1 MYNFHAY
8 EDKEHYFYCL
18 LLIIYNLHFF
28 FYRLI
33 VILPHT
39 LYIAHLESPLLIADL
54 PVDNRLII
62 SLSHLGFTQA
72 TQIQAEAIPLAVAG
86 KDLLASS
93 KTGSGKT
100 LAFLLPAM
108 QRVLKTRALTKRD
121 PRVLILTPTR
131 ELAKQVYSQL
141 RLLVAN
147 TKLKSTLVLGG
158 ENFNDQVK
166 QLDRDP
172 HFVVGTPGRIVDH
185 LKKGLLHLHG
195 LELLILDEA
204 DRMLDLGFAEQ
215 LKAINEEAKHRLRQ
229 TLLFSATLGHAE
241 VNDFAAQLLKS
252 PVRIAIGEENQQHS
266 EITQRFYL
274 ADNLKQKEKLLFHF
288 VKTETI
294 KQLIIFTATRKDTE
308 RLSALLNE
316 QENNS
321 IALHGNLTQSE
332 RNKIMDTFSK
342 GRVKI
347 LVTTDI
353 ASRGLD
359 LLNVSHVINFDIPK
373 HAEEYIHRIG
383 RTGRA
388 GDTGD
393 AISIIG
399 PKDWLNFK
407 KVESFVQ
414 QNVFFSTVAGI
425 KSTFKGIAPKKPLVS
440 KHKFVKKAQK
450 NKVLKKVKKQ
460 KAKPEKIFFEAK
472 EVGFAPMLRKKKTDE
487 SF

>member
-1 MYNFHAY
+1 MEN
-8 EDKEHYFYCL
+8 
-18 LLIIYNLHFF
+18 
-28 FYRLI
+28 
-33 VILPHT
+33 
-39 LYIAHLESPLLIADL
+39 PLLIDDL
-54 PVDNRLII
+54 PLDRRLII
-62 SLSHLGFTQA
+62 SLSHLGFTET
-72 TQIQAEAIPLAVAG
+72 TQIQADAIPVAVAG

-121 PRVLILTPTR
+121 PRVLILAPTR

-141 RLLVAN
+141 RLLVSN
-147 TKLKSTLVLGG
+147 TSLKSTLVLGG

-166 QLDRDP
+166 ALDKDP

-215 LKAINEEAKHRLRQ
+215 LKAVNEEANHRLRQ

-241 VNDFAAQLLKS
+241 VNEFAAELLKA
-252 PVRIAIGEENQQHS
+252 PVRIAVGEENQQHS

-274 ADNLKQKEKLLFHF
+274 ADNLNQKEKLLFHF
-288 VKTETI
+288 VKNEAI
-294 KQLIIFTATRKDTE
+294 KQVIVFTATRKDAE
-308 RLSALLNE
+308 RLSEALTEKGLTTV
-316 QENNS
+316 
-321 IALHGNLTQSE
+321 ALHGDLIQNK
-332 RNKIMDTFSK
+332 RNQIMDSFSRGK
-342 GRVKI
+342 QQV

-373 HAEEYIHRIG
+373 HTEEYIHRIG

-388 GDTGD
+388 GEKGD
-393 AISIIG
+393 AISIVG

-407 KVESFVQ
+407 KVEAFVQ
-414 QNVFFSTVAGI
+414 QNISFERVEGINPKFTGI
-425 KSTFKGIAPKKPLVS
+425 KE
-440 KHKFVKKAQK
+440 
-450 NKVLKKVKKQ
+450 KV
-460 KAKPEKIFFEAK
+460 AKPEKNTDWDLAKKKKVIAKPRKIKKAPNKIFHEAK
-472 EVGFAPMLRKKKTDE
+472 EIGFTPMRRKKKE
-487 SF
+487 QE

>member
-1 MYNFHAY
+1 M
-8 EDKEHYFYCL
+8 
-18 LLIIYNLHFF
+18 LID
-28 FYRLI
+28 
-33 VILPHT
+33 
-39 LYIAHLESPLLIADL
+39 DL
-54 PVDNRLII
+54 PLDRRLII
-62 SLSHLGFTQA
+62 SLSHLGFTET
-72 TQIQAEAIPLAVAG
+72 TQIQADAIPVAVSG

-108 QRVLKTRALTKRD
+108 QRVLKTRALSKRD

-131 ELAKQVYSQL
+131 ELAKQVYAQL
-141 RLLVAN
+141 RLLVSN
-147 TKLKSTLVLGG
+147 TSLRSILVLGG

-166 QLDRDP
+166 ALDKDP

-215 LKAINEEAKHRLRQ
+215 LKAINEEANHRLRQ

-241 VNDFAAQLLKS
+241 VNEFASQLLKA

-266 EITQRFYL
+266 EISQRFYL
-274 ADNLKQKEKLLFHF
+274 ADNLNQKEKLLFHF
-288 VKTETI
+288 ITNENI
-294 KQLIIFTATRKDTE
+294 KQAIVFTATRKDAQ
-308 RLSALLNE
+308 RLSGLLKE
-316 QENNS
+316 KGLTT
-321 IALHGNLTQSE
+321 IALHGDLAQNQ
-332 RNKIMDTFSK
+332 RNKIMDSFARGK
-342 GRVKI
+342 EQV

-373 HAEEYIHRIG
+373 HSEEYIHRIG

-388 GDTGD
+388 GEKGD

-407 KVESFVQ
+407 KVEAFVQ
-414 QNVFFSTVAGI
+414 QEISFSRVEGINPKFTGI
-425 KSTFKGIAPKKPLVS
+425 KEKAVKPVQQGAADSTDKNKA
-440 KHKFVKKAQK
+440 VKKT
-450 NKVLKKVKKQ
+450 VKVKRAPNKT
-460 KAKPEKIFFEAK
+460 FYEAK
-472 EVGFAPMLRKKKTDE
+472 EVGFAPLRRKKKE
-487 SF
+487 QE

>member
-1 MYNFHAY
+1 M
-8 EDKEHYFYCL
+8 
-18 LLIIYNLHFF
+18 LID
-28 FYRLI
+28 
-33 VILPHT
+33 
-39 LYIAHLESPLLIADL
+39 DL
-54 PVDNRLII
+54 PLDRRLLI
-62 SLSHLGFTQA
+62 SLSHLGFTET
-72 TQIQAEAIPLAVAG
+72 TQIQAEAIPTAVSG

-100 LAFLLPAM
+100 LAYLLPAM

-141 RLLVAN
+141 RLLVSN
-147 TKLKSTLVLGG
+147 TSLKSTLVLGG

-166 QLDRDP
+166 ALDRDP
-172 HFVVGTPGRIVDH
+172 QFVVGTPGRIVDH
-185 LKKGLLHLHG
+185 LKKGLLHLKG

-215 LKAINEEAKHRLRQ
+215 LKAVNEDANHRLRQ

-241 VNDFAAQLLKS
+241 VNEFASELLKA

-274 ADNLKQKEKLLFHF
+274 ADNLNQKEKLLFHF
-288 VKTETI
+288 IKNETI
-294 KQLIIFTATRKDTE
+294 KQAIVFTATRKDAE
-308 RLSALLNE
+308 RLSLALNE
-316 QENNS
+316 RGLTTV
-321 IALHGNLTQSE
+321 ALHGDLVQNK
-332 RNKIMDTFSK
+332 RNQIMDSFSRGK
-342 GRVKI
+342 EQV

-373 HAEEYIHRIG
+373 HTEEYIHRIG

-388 GDTGD
+388 GEKGD
-393 AISIIG
+393 AISIVG

-407 KVESFVQ
+407 KVEAFVQ
-414 QNVFFSTVAGI
+414 QKISFALVAGI
-425 KSTFKGIAPKKPLVS
+425 NPKFTGIKEKVVKPVKNSDWDLAKKNKAPTKVRKI
-440 KHKFVKKAQK
+440 KKAP
-450 NKVLKKVKKQ
+450 N
-460 KAKPEKIFFEAK
+460 KIFHEAK
-472 EVGFAPMLRKKKTDE
+472 EIGFTPMRRKKKE
-487 SF
+487 QE

>member
-1 MYNFHAY
+1 M
-8 EDKEHYFYCL
+8 
-18 LLIIYNLHFF
+18 LID
-28 FYRLI
+28 
-33 VILPHT
+33 
-39 LYIAHLESPLLIADL
+39 DL
-54 PVDNRLII
+54 PLDRRLII
-62 SLSHLGFTQA
+62 SLSHLGFTQT
-72 TQIQAEAIPLAVAG
+72 TQIQADAIPVAVSG

-141 RLLVAN
+141 RLLVSN
-147 TKLKSTLVLGG
+147 TSLKSTLVLGG

-166 QLDRDP
+166 ALDKDP

-215 LKAINEEAKHRLRQ
+215 LKAINEEANHRLRQ

-241 VNDFAAQLLKS
+241 VNEFAGELLKA
-252 PVRIAIGEENQQHS
+252 PVRIAVGEENQQHS
-266 EITQRFYL
+266 EISQRFYL
-274 ADNLKQKEKLLFHF
+274 ADNLNQKEKLLFHF
-288 VKTETI
+288 IKDENI
-294 KQLIIFTATRKDTE
+294 KQVIVFTATRKDTE
-308 RLSALLNE
+308 RLSEALNE
-316 QENNS
+316 KGLTTV
-321 IALHGNLTQSE
+321 ALHGDLTQNN
-332 RNKIMDTFSK
+332 RNKIMDSFSRGK
-342 GRVKI
+342 EQV

-373 HAEEYIHRIG
+373 HTEEYIHRIG

-388 GDTGD
+388 GEKGD

-407 KVESFVQ
+407 KVEAFVQ
-414 QNVFFSTVAGI
+414 QAISFERVEGINPKFTGI
-425 KSTFKGIAPKKPLVS
+425 KEKQAKPAKSKAADSANKK
-440 KHKFVKKAQK
+440 KAENKTRKVKKAV
-450 NKVLKKVKKQ
+450 NKV
-460 KAKPEKIFFEAK
+460 FHEAK
-472 EVGFAPMLRKKKTDE
+472 EVGFAPMRRKKKE
-487 SF
+487 QE

>member
-1 MYNFHAY
+1 M
-8 EDKEHYFYCL
+8 
-18 LLIIYNLHFF
+18 LID
-28 FYRLI
+28 
-33 VILPHT
+33 
-39 LYIAHLESPLLIADL
+39 DL
-54 PVDNRLII
+54 PVDRRLII
-62 SLSHLGFTQA
+62 SLSHLGFTE
-72 TQIQAEAIPLAVAG
+72 TTEIQAQAIPIAVAG

-141 RLLVAN
+141 RLLVSN
-147 TKLKSTLVLGG
+147 TNLKSTLVLGG

-215 LKAINEEAKHRLRQ
+215 LKAVNEEANHRLRQ

-241 VNDFAAQLLKS
+241 VNEFAAELLKA

-274 ADNLKQKEKLLFHF
+274 ADNLNQKEKLLFHF
-288 VKTETI
+288 VQKETT
-294 KQLIIFTATRKDTE
+294 KQVIIFMATRKDTE
-308 RLSALLNE
+308 RLSAVLNE
-316 QENNS
+316 KGCS
-321 IALHGNLTQSE
+321 SVALHGDLTQTN
-332 RNKIMDTFSK
+332 RNQIMDAFFRGK
-342 GRVKI
+342 EQI

-373 HAEEYIHRIG
+373 HTEEYIHRIG

-388 GDTGD
+388 GTAGD

-399 PKDWLNFK
+399 PKDWDNFK

-414 QNVFFSTVAGI
+414 QSITFDRVEGI
-425 KSTFKGIAPKKPLVS
+425 KPKFKGLKPVLPKSEKTS
-440 KHKFVKKAQK
+440 KSLKAN
-450 NKVLKKVKKQ
+450 NKVVQKKKLKS
-460 KAKPEKIFFEAK
+460 KAPVNKTFHEAQD
-472 EVGFAPMLRKKKTDE
+472 VGFAPMRRKKKTDSPIDTDEE
-487 SF
+487 S

>member
-1 MYNFHAY
+1 M
-8 EDKEHYFYCL
+8 
-18 LLIIYNLHFF
+18 LID
-28 FYRLI
+28 
-33 VILPHT
+33 
-39 LYIAHLESPLLIADL
+39 DL
-54 PVDNRLII
+54 PVDRRLIT
-62 SLSHLGFTQA
+62 SLSHLGFTQ
-72 TQIQAEAIPLAVAG
+72 TTEIQAQAIPVAVAG

-141 RLLVAN
+141 RLLVSN
-147 TKLKSTLVLGG
+147 TNLKSTLVLGG

-204 DRMLDLGFAEQ
+204 DRMLDLGFSEQ
-215 LKAINEEAKHRLRQ
+215 LKAINEEANHRLRQ

-241 VNDFAAQLLKS
+241 VNEFATQLLKA
-252 PVRIAIGEENQQHS
+252 PVRIAIGDEAQQHS

-274 ADNLKQKEKLLFHF
+274 ADNLNQKEKLLFSFMHN
-288 VKTETI
+288 EAI
-294 KQLIIFTATRKDTE
+294 KQAIIFTATRKDTE
-308 RLSALLNE
+308 RLCAVLVEKGHSTL
-316 QENNS
+316 
-321 IALHGNLTQSE
+321 ALHGDLPQNQ
-332 RNKIMDTFSK
+332 RNQIMDAFSRGK
-342 GRVKI
+342 EKI

-359 LLNVSHVINFDIPK
+359 LLNVSHVFNFDIPK
-373 HAEEYIHRIG
+373 HTEEYIHRIG

-388 GDTGD
+388 GEKGD
-393 AISIIG
+393 AISIVG

-407 KVESFVQ
+407 KVEEYVAQSLSFSRVE
-414 QNVFFSTVAGI
+414 GI
-425 KSTFKGIAPKKPLVS
+425 KPKFKGLKEKSVEIDNSKFAYQPLKKKAP
-440 KHKFVKKAQK
+440 VKKA
-450 NKVLKKVKKQ
+450 KVKKSVN
-460 KAKPEKIFFEAK
+460 KTFHEAVD
-472 EVGFAPMLRKKKTDE
+472 VGFAPMRRKKITE
-487 SF
+487 EE

>member
-1 MYNFHAY
+1 M
-8 EDKEHYFYCL
+8 ESI
-18 LLIIYNLHFF
+18 LLID
-28 FYRLI
+28 
-33 VILPHT
+33 
-39 LYIAHLESPLLIADL
+39 DL
-54 PVDNRLII
+54 PLDRRLLI
-62 SLSHLGFTQA
+62 SLSHLGFTET
-72 TQIQAEAIPLAVAG
+72 TQIQADAIPVAVSG

-141 RLLVAN
+141 RLLVSN
-147 TKLKSTLVLGG
+147 TSLKSTLVLGG

-166 QLDRDP
+166 ALDKDP

-215 LKAINEEAKHRLRQ
+215 LKAVNEEANHRLRQ

-241 VNDFAAQLLKS
+241 VNEFAGELLKA
-252 PVRIAIGEENQQHS
+252 PVRIAVGAENQQHS

-274 ADNLKQKEKLLFHF
+274 ADNLNQKEKLLFHF
-288 VKTETI
+288 IKNETI
-294 KQLIIFTATRKDTE
+294 KQVIVFTATRKDTE
-308 RLSALLNE
+308 RLSEVLTE
-316 QENNS
+316 KGFS
-321 IALHGNLTQSE
+321 TVALHGDLTQNN
-332 RNKIMDTFSK
+332 RNKIMDSFSRGK
-342 GRVKI
+342 EQV

-373 HAEEYIHRIG
+373 HTEEYIHRIG

-388 GDTGD
+388 GEKGD

-399 PKDWLNFK
+399 PKDWVNFK
-407 KVESFVQ
+407 KVEEFVQ
-414 QNVFFSTVAGI
+414 QHISFARVEGI
-425 KSTFKGIAPKKPLVS
+425 KPKFKGIKEVVAKAVKSHVADSANNKKVAKKKP
-440 KHKFVKKAQK
+440 KVKKAP
-450 NKVLKKVKKQ
+450 NKV
-460 KAKPEKIFFEAK
+460 FHEAK
-472 EVGFAPMLRKKKTDE
+472 EVGFAPMRRKKKVQE
-487 SF
+487 

>member
-1 MYNFHAY
+1 M
-8 EDKEHYFYCL
+8 
-18 LLIIYNLHFF
+18 LIDDLPLDR
-28 FYRLI
+28 RLI
-33 VILPHT
+33 T
-39 LYIAHLESPLLIADL
+39 
-54 PVDNRLII
+54 
-62 SLSHLGFTQA
+62 SLSHLGFTET
-72 TQIQAEAIPLAVAG
+72 TQIQADAIPVAVSG

-141 RLLVAN
+141 RLLISN
-147 TKLKSTLVLGG
+147 TSLKSTLVLGG

-166 QLDRDP
+166 ALDKDP

-215 LKAINEEAKHRLRQ
+215 LKAVNEEANHRLRQ

-241 VNDFAAQLLKS
+241 VNEFASKLLKA
-252 PVRIAIGEENQQHS
+252 PVRIAVGEENQQHS
-266 EITQRFYL
+266 EISQRFYL
-274 ADNLKQKEKLLFHF
+274 ADNLNQKEKLLFHF
-288 VKTETI
+288 I
-294 KQLIIFTATRKDTE
+294 KNEESKQVIVFTATRKDTE
-308 RLSALLNE
+308 RLSEALNE
-316 QENNS
+316 KGVVTS
-321 IALHGNLTQSE
+321 ALHGDLTQSN
-332 RNKIMDTFSK
+332 RNKIMDSFSRGK
-342 GRVKI
+342 EKV

-373 HAEEYIHRIG
+373 HTEEYIHRIG

-388 GDTGD
+388 GEKGD

-407 KVESFVQ
+407 KVEAFVQ
-414 QNVFFSTVAGI
+414 QNISFERVEGINPKFTGI
-425 KSTFKGIAPKKPLVS
+425 KEKQPKPEKS
-440 KHKFVKKAQK
+440 KAADFAHKKKFAAKKRKVKKAP
-450 NKVLKKVKKQ
+450 NKV
-460 KAKPEKIFFEAK
+460 FHEAK
-472 EVGFAPMLRKKKTDE
+472 EVGFAPMRRKKKE
-487 SF
+487 QE

>member
-1 MYNFHAY
+1 
-8 EDKEHYFYCL
+8 
-18 LLIIYNLHFF
+18 LLID
-28 FYRLI
+28 
-33 VILPHT
+33 
-39 LYIAHLESPLLIADL
+39 DL
-54 PVDNRLII
+54 PVDRRLII
-62 SLSHLGFTQA
+62 SLSHLGFTE
-72 TQIQAEAIPLAVAG
+72 TTEIQAQAIPIAVAG

-141 RLLVAN
+141 RLLVSN
-147 TKLKSTLVLGG
+147 TNLKSTLVLGG

-215 LKAINEEAKHRLRQ
+215 LKAVNEEANHRLRQ

-241 VNDFAAQLLKS
+241 VNEFAAELLKA

-274 ADNLKQKEKLLFHF
+274 ADNLNQKEKLLFHF
-288 VKTETI
+288 VQKETT
-294 KQLIIFTATRKDTE
+294 KQVIIFMATRKDTE
-308 RLSALLNE
+308 RLSAVLNE
-316 QENNS
+316 KGCS
-321 IALHGNLTQSE
+321 SVALHGDLTQTN
-332 RNKIMDTFSK
+332 RNQIMDAFFRGK
-342 GRVKI
+342 EQI

-373 HAEEYIHRIG
+373 HTEEYIHRIG

-388 GDTGD
+388 GTAGD

-399 PKDWLNFK
+399 PKDWDNFK

-414 QNVFFSTVAGI
+414 QSITFDRVEGI
-425 KSTFKGIAPKKPLVS
+425 NPKFKGLKPVLPKSEKTNKSLKENSKVVQKKRMKSKAPVNKTF
-440 KHKFVKKAQK
+440 HEAQD
-450 NKVLKKVKKQ
+450 
-460 KAKPEKIFFEAK
+460 
-472 EVGFAPMLRKKKTDE
+472 VGFAPMRRKKKTDTPIDTDEE
-487 SF
+487 S

>member
-1 MYNFHAY
+1 LF
-8 EDKEHYFYCL
+8 ELVFFILEQT
-18 LLIIYNLHFF
+18 LLI
-28 FYRLI
+28 
-33 VILPHT
+33 
-39 LYIAHLESPLLIADL
+39 EDL
-54 PVDNRLII
+54 PVDRRLII
-62 SLSHLGFTQA
+62 SLSHLGFTET
-72 TQIQAEAIPLAVAG
+72 TQIQAEAIPVAVNG

-147 TKLKSTLVLGG
+147 TSLKSTLVLGG

-204 DRMLDLGFAEQ
+204 DRMLDLGFSEQ
-215 LKAINEEAKHRLRQ
+215 LKAVNEEANHRLRQ

-241 VNDFAAQLLKS
+241 VNEFAAELLKA
-252 PVRIAIGEENQQHS
+252 PVRIAIGEEHQQHS

-274 ADNLKQKEKLLFHF
+274 ADNLNQKEKLLFSF
-288 VKTETI
+288 INNEKI
-294 KQLIIFTATRKDTE
+294 KQAIVFTATRKDTE
-308 RLSALLNE
+308 RLTALLVEKGHSAL
-316 QENNS
+316 
-321 IALHGNLTQSE
+321 ALHGDLVQSK
-332 RNKIMDTFSK
+332 RNSIMDSFARAK
-342 GRVKI
+342 EKI

-388 GDTGD
+388 GDKGD
-393 AISIIG
+393 AISIVG

-407 KVESFVQ
+407 KVEAFVQ
-414 QNVFFSTVAGI
+414 QDISFDRVEGVKA
-425 KSTFKGIAPKKPLVS
+425 KFKGLKEKKVEAKGNSIYQPV
-440 KHKFVKKAQK
+440 KKKAQTK
-450 NKVLKKVKKQ
+450 MK
-460 KAKPEKIFFEAK
+460 KAKKSVNKTFHEAQD
-472 EVGFAPMLRKKKTDE
+472 VGFAPMRRKKKVE
-487 SF
+487 YSE

>member
-1 MYNFHAY
+1 M
-8 EDKEHYFYCL
+8 
-18 LLIIYNLHFF
+18 LID
-28 FYRLI
+28 
-33 VILPHT
+33 
-39 LYIAHLESPLLIADL
+39 DL
-54 PVDNRLII
+54 PLDRRLLI
-62 SLSHLGFTQA
+62 SLSHLGFTE
-72 TQIQAEAIPLAVAG
+72 TTKIQADAIPVAVSG

-141 RLLVAN
+141 RLLVSN
-147 TKLKSTLVLGG
+147 TSLKSTLVLGG

-166 QLDRDP
+166 ALDKNP

-185 LKKGLLHLHG
+185 LKKGLLHLNG

-215 LKAINEEAKHRLRQ
+215 LKAINEDANHRLRQ

-241 VNDFAAQLLKS
+241 VNEFAGQLLKA
-252 PVRIAIGEENQQHS
+252 PVRIAVGEENQQHS

-274 ADNLKQKEKLLFHF
+274 ADNLNQKEKLLFHF
-288 VKTETI
+288 IKNENI
-294 KQLIIFTATRKDTE
+294 KQVIVFTATRKDTE
-308 RLSALLNE
+308 RLSDILNDKGLTTV
-316 QENNS
+316 
-321 IALHGNLTQSE
+321 ALHGDLTQSN
-332 RNKIMDTFSK
+332 RNRIMDSFSRGK
-342 GRVKI
+342 EQV
-347 LVTTDI
+347 LLTTDI

-373 HAEEYIHRIG
+373 HTEEYIHRIG

-388 GDTGD
+388 GENGD

-399 PKDWLNFK
+399 PKDWVNFK
-407 KVESFVQ
+407 KVEQFVQ
-414 QNVFFSTVAGI
+414 QTISFAHVEGINPKFTGI
-425 KSTFKGIAPKKPLVS
+425 KEKVVKSVKHRVADSAMHKKIADKKT
-440 KHKFVKKAQK
+440 KVKKAP
-450 NKVLKKVKKQ
+450 NKV
-460 KAKPEKIFFEAK
+460 FHEAK
-472 EVGFAPMLRKKKTDE
+472 EVGFAPMRRKKKVQE
-487 SF
+487 

>member
-1 MYNFHAY
+1 M
-8 EDKEHYFYCL
+8 
-18 LLIIYNLHFF
+18 LID
-28 FYRLI
+28 
-33 VILPHT
+33 
-39 LYIAHLESPLLIADL
+39 DL
-54 PVDNRLII
+54 PVDRRLLM
-62 SLSHLGFTQA
+62 SLSHLGFTE
-72 TQIQAEAIPLAVAG
+72 TTEIQAQAIPVAVAG

-147 TKLKSTLVLGG
+147 TSLKSTLVLGG

-166 QLDRDP
+166 QLDKDP

-215 LKAINEEAKHRLRQ
+215 LKAVNEEANHRLRQ

-241 VNDFAAQLLKS
+241 VNEFASELLKA

-266 EITQRFYL
+266 EITQRFFL
-274 ADNLKQKEKLLFHF
+274 ADNLNQKEKLLFHF
-288 VKTETI
+288 VQKEDT
-294 KQLIIFTATRKDTE
+294 KQVIIFTATRKDTE
-308 RLSALLNE
+308 RLSSVLNE
-316 QENNS
+316 KGCSS
-321 IALHGNLTQSE
+321 IALHGDLSQNS
-332 RNKIMDTFSK
+332 RNQIMDSFSRGK
-342 GRVKI
+342 DKV

-373 HAEEYIHRIG
+373 HTEEYIHRIG

-388 GDTGD
+388 GASGD
-393 AISIIG
+393 AISLIG
-399 PKDWLNFK
+399 PKDWDNFK

-414 QNVFFSTVAGI
+414 QSITFDRVDGI
-425 KSTFKGIAPKKPLVS
+425 NPKFKGLKPVLAKATTAGKFAKDNKKQTQQ
-440 KHKFVKKAQK
+440 KKA
-450 NKVLKKVKKQ
+450 KVKKSVN
-460 KAKPEKIFFEAK
+460 KTFHEATD
-472 EVGFAPMLRKKKTDE
+472 VGFTPMRRKKKSDE
-487 SF
+487 

>member
-1 MYNFHAY
+1 M
-8 EDKEHYFYCL
+8 
-18 LLIIYNLHFF
+18 LID
-28 FYRLI
+28 
-33 VILPHT
+33 
-39 LYIAHLESPLLIADL
+39 DL
-54 PVDNRLII
+54 PIDRRLII
-62 SLSHLGFTQA
+62 SLSHLGFTET
-72 TQIQAEAIPLAVAG
+72 TQIQADAIPLAVAG

-131 ELAKQVYSQL
+131 ELAKQVYAQL
-141 RLLVAN
+141 RLLISN
-147 TKLKSTLVLGG
+147 TSLKSTLVSGG

-166 QLDRDP
+166 ALDKDP

-204 DRMLDLGFAEQ
+204 DRMLDLGFSEQ
-215 LKAINEEAKHRLRQ
+215 LKAVNSEANHRLRQ

-241 VNDFAAQLLKS
+241 VNEFAGELLKA
-252 PVRIAIGEENQQHS
+252 PVRIAVGEENQQHS

-274 ADNLKQKEKLLFHF
+274 ADNLNQKEKLLFHF
-288 VKTETI
+288 VKNESS
-294 KQLIIFTATRKDTE
+294 KQIIIFTATRKDTE
-308 RLSALLNE
+308 RLSEVLTEKGFTAL
-316 QENNS
+316 
-321 IALHGNLTQSE
+321 ALHGDLTQNN
-332 RNKIMDTFSK
+332 RNKIMDSFSRGK
-342 GRVKI
+342 EQV

-373 HAEEYIHRIG
+373 HTEEYIHRIG

-388 GDTGD
+388 GEKGD

-399 PKDWLNFK
+399 PKDWVNFK
-407 KVESFVQ
+407 KVEEFVQ
-414 QNVFFSTVAGI
+414 QHISFDRVEGI
-425 KSTFKGIAPKKPLVS
+425 KPKFKGIKEVIAKP
-440 KHKFVKKAQK
+440 VKNATADNTDK
-450 NKVLKKVKKQ
+450 KKVVKKKQ
-460 KAKPEKIFFEAK
+460 KTKAAPNKTFHEAK
-472 EVGFAPMLRKKKTDE
+472 DVGFAPMRRKKKVQD
-487 SF
+487 

>member
-1 MYNFHAY
+1 MGIL
-8 EDKEHYFYCL
+8 EHRYLFNLVFY
-18 LLIIYNLHFF
+18 I
-28 FYRLI
+28 
-33 VILPHT
+33 
-39 LYIAHLESPLLIADL
+39 LESPLLIDDL
-54 PVDNRLII
+54 PVDRRLLI
-62 SLSHLGFTQA
+62 SLAHLGFTET
-72 TQIQAEAIPLAVAG
+72 TQIQAQAIPIAVAG

-131 ELAKQVYSQL
+131 ELAKQVYAQL
-141 RLLVAN
+141 RLFVAS
-147 TKLKSTLVLGG
+147 THLKSTLVLGG

-215 LKAINEEAKHRLRQ
+215 LKAINEEANHRLRQ

-241 VNDFAAQLLKS
+241 VNEFAAELLKA
-252 PVRIAIGEENQQHS
+252 PVRIAIGAENQQHS
-266 EITQRFYL
+266 EITQRFFL
-274 ADNLKQKEKLLFHF
+274 ADNLNQKEKLLFHF
-288 VKTETI
+288 VQKEVT
-294 KQLIIFTATRKDTE
+294 KQVIIFTATRKDSE
-308 RLSALLNE
+308 RLSSILNE
-316 QENNS
+316 KGCVS
-321 IALHGNLTQSE
+321 VALHGDLTQAN
-332 RNKIMDTFSK
+332 RNKIMDSFSRGK
-342 GRVKI
+342 DQI

-373 HAEEYIHRIG
+373 HTEEYIHRIG

-388 GDTGD
+388 GTAGD

-399 PKDWLNFK
+399 PKDWENFK

-414 QNVFFSTVAGI
+414 QSISFDRVEGINPKFKGLKPVVA
-425 KSTFKGIAPKKPLVS
+425 KSTLQDQSVKERAKKM
-440 KHKFVKKAQK
+440 HKKKS
-450 NKVLKKVKKQ
+450 KVKKSVN
-460 KAKPEKIFFEAK
+460 KTFHEAVD
-472 EVGFAPMLRKKKTDE
+472 VGFAPMRRKKKVDDPTK
-487 SF
+487 

>member
-1 MYNFHAY
+1 M
-8 EDKEHYFYCL
+8 
-18 LLIIYNLHFF
+18 LID
-28 FYRLI
+28 
-33 VILPHT
+33 
-39 LYIAHLESPLLIADL
+39 DL
-54 PVDNRLII
+54 PVDRRLII
-62 SLSHLGFTQA
+62 SLSHLGFTET
-72 TQIQAEAIPLAVAG
+72 TQIQADAIPIAVAG

-147 TKLKSTLVLGG
+147 TSLKSTLVLGG

-166 QLDRDP
+166 ALDKDP

-215 LKAINEEAKHRLRQ
+215 LKAINEEANHRLRQ

-241 VNDFAAQLLKS
+241 VNEFAGELLKA
-252 PVRIAIGEENQQHS
+252 PVRIAVGEENQQHS
-266 EITQRFYL
+266 EISQRFYL
-274 ADNLKQKEKLLFHF
+274 ADNLNQKEKLLFHF
-288 VKTETI
+288 VKNEDANQI
-294 KQLIIFTATRKDTE
+294 IIFTATRKDTE
-308 RLSALLNE
+308 RLSEVLTEKGFSTL
-316 QENNS
+316 
-321 IALHGNLTQSE
+321 ALHGDLTQNN
-332 RNKIMDTFSK
+332 RNKIMDSFSRGK
-342 GRVKI
+342 EKI

-373 HAEEYIHRIG
+373 HTEEYIHRIG

-388 GDTGD
+388 GEKGD

-399 PKDWLNFK
+399 PKDWVNFK
-407 KVESFVQ
+407 KVEEFVQ
-414 QNVFFSTVAGI
+414 QHISFNRVEGI
-425 KSTFKGIAPKKPLVS
+425 KPKFKGIKEVIAKPVKSAGADNAVKKKVIKKKP
-440 KHKFVKKAQK
+440 
-450 NKVLKKVKKQ
+450 
-460 KAKPEKIFFEAK
+460 KAKAAPNKTFHEAK
-472 EVGFAPMLRKKKTDE
+472 DVGFAPMRRKKKTE
-487 SF
+487 E